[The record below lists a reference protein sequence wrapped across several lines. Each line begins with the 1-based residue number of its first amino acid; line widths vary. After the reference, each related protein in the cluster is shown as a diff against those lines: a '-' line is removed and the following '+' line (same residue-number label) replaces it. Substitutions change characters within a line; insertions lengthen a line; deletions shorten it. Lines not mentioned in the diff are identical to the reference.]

1 MSKCVTPGNSGR
13 NCQQM
18 GKIRWCQR
26 GRMTLT
32 LALFKLLILLHVEP
46 ETPIVITA
54 AKATAAKEL
63 GTWEVKNSST
73 PSWHKIW
80 IRSSQ
85 RGYTLKSSVGLLQ
98 VQMLNGI
105 LKEQLKSSNY
115 NEHLCW
121 LSLY

>member
-1 MSKCVTPGNSGR
+1 MSKCVRPRNSGR
-13 NCQQM
+13 NGQQM

-26 GRMTLT
+26 GRTTLT

-46 ETPIVITA
+46 ETPIVIMA
-54 AKATAAKEL
+54 AKATAADEL
-63 GTWEVKNSST
+63 ETWEVKNSSM
-73 PSWHKIW
+73 SFLAKIW
-80 IRSSQ
+80 LRSSQ

-105 LKEQLKSSNY
+105 LKGQLKSSNY
-115 NEHLCW
+115 EHLCW